1 MANCFMLE
9 IVTPERCVYK
19 GEAVQISLT
28 GSLGAMTLLAHHAP
42 MVSDLVG
49 GTLRF
54 ILPDGGEREMEIS
67 GGFVEVS
74 ENQVS
79 VLDG

>member
-1 MANCFMLE
+1 MLE

-28 GSLGAMTLLAHHAP
+28 GSLGSMTLLPHHAP
-42 MVSDLVG
+42 MV
-49 GTLRF
+49 TELRKGPIF
-54 ILPDGGEREMEIS
+54 YITPDGEEKTMELS

-74 ENQVS
+74 DNQVS